1 MDGSDAGSMDFM
13 EGIVATMAVAVVLTA
28 FLGLVAGMEAEGPG
42 PLDGID
48 PGELTG
54 EISGGV
60 YRPFFEEYIA
70 GYADA
75 HGLGWISVSISVPG
89 GFCDRPEAVSFG
101 EAADPTDVRRFST
114 MVGTDDGRRVISI
127 VEVSACA

>member
-28 FLGLVAGMEAEGPG
+28 FLGLVAGTEVEISD
-42 PLDGID
+42 PLDGLD

-54 EISGGV
+54 EIVAGT
-60 YRPFFEEYIA
+60 YRPFFEEYVA
-70 GYADA
+70 EYADT
-75 HGLGWISVSISVPG
+75 HGIGWISVSVSIPG

-101 EAADPTDVRRFST
+101 EAADPTDVRRFPT
-114 MVGTDDGRRVISI
+114 VVETDDGRRVISI

>member
-1 MDGSDAGSMDFM
+1 MYGSDAGSMDFM

-28 FLGLVAGMEAEGPG
+28 FLGLVAGMEVDGPG

-54 EISGGV
+54 EISGGT

-70 GYADA
+70 GYADS
-75 HGLGWISVSISVPG
+75 HGLGWVSVSVSVPG

-101 EAADPTDVRRFST
+101 EAADPTDVRRFLA